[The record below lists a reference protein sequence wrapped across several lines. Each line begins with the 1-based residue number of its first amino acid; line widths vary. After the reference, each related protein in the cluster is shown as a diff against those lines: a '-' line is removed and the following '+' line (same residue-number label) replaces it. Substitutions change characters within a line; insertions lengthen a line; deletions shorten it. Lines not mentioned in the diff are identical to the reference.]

1 MAISRV
7 GNTVDVTTPAW
18 LYELLPF
25 IYLIGGVLAASELD
39 GALAILSGSLLLVAG
54 AQVLWMRQRYRKSM
68 RRPYRTLVH
77 GRG

>member
-39 GALAILSGSLLLVAG
+39 GALAILSG
-54 AQVLWMRQRYRKSM
+54 YC
-68 RRPYRTLVH
+68 P
-77 GRG
+77 